1 MPSAT
6 PDSSSARIVLGV
18 AGGIA
23 AYKSVELLRLLRE
36 RGYHVAPVLTEEATR
51 FVGTLT
57 FSALASEPARTSLFG
72 DRTTPIPHTY
82 LGQNAAVVVVA
93 PATAHLI
100 ARYAMG
106 LADDL
111 LSATLLAARGT
122 VLLCPAMHTEM
133 WVQPSVQENLAT
145 LRRRGVL
152 VLGPE
157 SGALAGADEGV
168 GRMAEPEAIAVLVER
183 IVGGY
188 RGPLSGAR
196 VLVSAGGTRESIDP
210 VRVIANRSSGR
221 QGYALAEVA
230 CRMGASVTLVSTT
243 DLALSL
249 DTTTAIEVVRVE
261 SAAELHEAMAKRAL
275 ESNCVIMAAAVADF
289 TVKVASEKLKKRDG
303 VPELRLERTSDVLAE
318 LAAHRPK
325 GQVLVGFAAE
335 TSDVI
340 ENAREKMRGKDLDL
354 LVVNDVAAPGSG
366 FEHETNEV
374 TVLDRDGGEQ
384 RISMRSKEAVAWE
397 ILARVAALL
406 ALGAT

>member
-1 MPSAT
+1 
-6 PDSSSARIVLGV
+6 
-18 AGGIA
+18 
-23 AYKSVELLRLLRE
+23 
-36 RGYHVAPVLTEEATR
+36 
-51 FVGTLT
+51 
-57 FSALASEPARTSLFG
+57 
-72 DRTTPIPHTY
+72 
-82 LGQNAAVVVVA
+82 
-93 PATAHLI
+93 
-100 ARYAMG
+100 
-106 LADDL
+106 
-111 LSATLLAARGT
+111 
-122 VLLCPAMHTEM
+122 
-133 WVQPSVQENLAT
+133 
-145 LRRRGVL
+145 
-152 VLGPE
+152 
-157 SGALAGADEGV
+157 
-168 GRMAEPEAIAVLVER
+168 
-183 IVGGY
+183 
-188 RGPLSGAR
+188 
-196 VLVSAGGTRESIDP
+196 
-210 VRVIANRSSGR
+210 
-221 QGYALAEVA
+221 
-230 CRMGASVTLVSTT
+230 MGASVTLVSTT

-289 TVKVASEKLKKRDG
+289 TVKAASEKLKKRDG

-335 TSDVI
+335 TSHVI

-397 ILARVAALL
+397 ILGRVAALL